1 MALLYRYGWW
11 DVDEITKIKSVDI
24 TLSTY
29 EIVWIDDDTRT
40 LFRFCVAYEWARVK
54 NPKLFTENAHVQ
66 TRVIPTITATVVM
79 WKRSLLRYHAVV
91 HAQPFWAVRNFQFRL
106 RRYWRRY
113 FFRQIYRANRTP
125 TFAPFRTRRV
135 IRQKLY
141 APIGAPSDYYYY
153 VERRVKYRLF

>member
-66 TRVIPTITATVVM
+66 TRVIPTITATVV
-79 WKRSLLRYHAVV
+79 SENVRYCVTT
-91 HAQPFWAVRNFQFRL
+91 PWYTRNRFGR
-106 RRYWRRY
+106 
-113 FFRQIYRANRTP
+113 
-125 TFAPFRTRRV
+125 
-135 IRQKLY
+135 
-141 APIGAPSDYYYY
+141 
-153 VERRVKYRLF
+153 